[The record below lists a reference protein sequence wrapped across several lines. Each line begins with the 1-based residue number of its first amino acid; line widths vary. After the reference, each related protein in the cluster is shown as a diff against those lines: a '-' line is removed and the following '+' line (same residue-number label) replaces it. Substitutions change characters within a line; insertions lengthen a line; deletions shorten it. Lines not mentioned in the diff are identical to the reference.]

1 MELKKQ
7 LNECIDR
14 WALLRH
20 PFYQAW
26 ESGELSV
33 AALKSYAS
41 EYGAFISL
49 LPLGWETI
57 ADEDTANEEREH
69 IALWQQFAY
78 GLDTEVS
85 AAQLPAVADLV
96 AKASALFGRPEAA
109 LGAMYA
115 FEAQQPATAKS
126 KLDGLRKHY
135 NLPGGERYF
144 LAHANNQHE
153 AAKLLEQ
160 LVALPAAERTVALD
174 ACEQMSAALWNA
186 LTDIYDAHKQQ
197 VGA

>member
-1 MELKKQ
+1 MNIKTQ
-7 LNECIDR
+7 LNERIDR

-26 ESGELSV
+26 ESGQLPV
-33 AALKSYAS
+33 GALQTYAS

-49 LPLGWETI
+49 LPKGWETI
-57 ADEDTANEEREH
+57 SDQDTANEEREH
-69 IALWQQFAY
+69 IALWAQFAQ
-78 GLDTEVS
+78 GLDTQVNDAE
-85 AAQLPAVADLV
+85 LPAVADLV
-96 AKASALFGRPEAA
+96 TTADTLFASPATA

-135 NLPGGERYF
+135 SLPGGERYF

-153 AAKLLEQ
+153 AAKLLE
-160 LVALPAAERTVALD
+160 LISDLPADGQAEALA
-174 ACEQMSAALWNA
+174 ACQQMSEALWNA
-186 LTDIYDAHKQQ
+186 LSDIYEVHCA
-197 VGA
+197 V